1 MTYQTK
7 ETGIFHFKFDSQ
19 RYYEF
24 MTWAVCNSVP
34 ILRM

>member
-24 MTWAVCNSVP
+24 MSYDMGSV
-34 ILRM
+34 